1 MQNKKQK
8 TLPEG
13 RSPLELVYSL
23 PNIRYTEYTTVSPRE
38 GPETTWYTQKKGLS
52 PRYTRV
58 YQLLAQR
65 LLYQVMD
72 PKNN

>member
-13 RSPLELVYSL
+13 RSPLELVYAL

-38 GPETTWYTQKKGLS
+38 GPETTWYTRKKAEAPGIPECINS
-52 PRYTRV
+52 
-58 YQLLAQR
+58 LLNASFT
-65 LLYQVMD
+65 
-72 PKNN
+72 KS